1 MPVMKRADWNRLA
14 DDFESE
20 VCDITR
26 EDRSGKV
33 ESYVDA
39 VKLPRA
45 GAVLVDLGCGI
56 GSFVSK
62 FGSRFAKVIALD
74 HASRI
79 VARAKAACAIHT
91 PVKWMVMDVA
101 RAGDALPASADLTVC
116 MNVITATSGE
126 RRDALWKSVALVT
139 KPGGYALIVVPSIES
154 DAMVRKAAFRVG
166 RADEFVSTADGLV
179 TRDGVAQKHFSR
191 EEFAAALCANGF
203 AVSRM
208 GRASYPWSVEG
219 LRKPSAAGAKPPWD
233 WMCLARRV

>member
-1 MPVMKRADWNRLA
+1 MKRADWNRLA

-26 EDRSGKV
+26 EERSGKL
-33 ESYVDA
+33 ERYVDA
-39 VKLPRA
+39 AKLPRNE
-45 GAVLVDLGCGI
+45 AVLVDLGCGI

-62 FGSRFAKVIALD
+62 FGSRFSKIIAID
-74 HASRI
+74 HASKI
-79 VARAKAACAIHT
+79 VARAKAACTCAT

-101 RAGDALPASADLTVC
+101 RAGDALGACADLTVC
-116 MNVITATSGE
+116 MNVITATGNE
-126 RRDALWKSVALVT
+126 QRDALWRSVAMAT

-166 RADEFVSTADGLV
+166 RADEFVSTPDGLV

-191 EEFAAALCANGF
+191 EEVIAALSANGF
-203 AVSRM
+203 TVSRM

-219 LRKPSAAGAKPPWD
+219 LRKPSAAGAPWD
-233 WMCLARRV
+233 WMCLARRS